1 MLSHFLGFLQTPF
14 STKAWSHCRCQ
25 SICKIYHVLCRG
37 RSRGRKVLVAFNTK
51 SSNKE
56 EMLICPRRSNVL
68 DVQMS
73 STFRRPRCSNVIDV
87 QLLSTF
93 KRYQR
98 STFLKF
104 YTFSRSEVLNVLRYV
119 LDVQTFSVLIHPRR
133 PQCSCVHDVH
143 NRPRRSSIV
152 IIDVINKIRRRRRR
166 RRRRRHHNH
175 RWTVTNRVTLT
186 IIFWQI
192 SSKRF
197 SLLQNVLP
205 SFSFYV
211 LFFFYS
217 QTETRKMMRWDAD
230 VAQWIRLHLPSCH
243 HGFESQAPHL
253 FF

>member
-98 STFLKF
+98 SNVINVPPSSNFIHSHVQKSSMFLGMSSTF
-104 YTFSRSEVLNVLRYV
+104 
-119 LDVQTFSVLIHPRR
+119 
-133 PQCSCVHDVH
+133 
-143 NRPRRSSIV
+143 RRS
-152 IIDVINKIRRRRRR
+152 R
-166 RRRRRHHNH
+166 
-175 RWTVTNRVTLT
+175 
-186 IIFWQI
+186 
-192 SSKRF
+192 
-197 SLLQNVLP
+197 
-205 SFSFYV
+205 
-211 LFFFYS
+211 
-217 QTETRKMMRWDAD
+217 
-230 VAQWIRLHLPSCH
+230 C
-243 HGFESQAPHL
+243 
-253 FF
+253 